1 MSDPYAKEPFTVS
14 HGACQT
20 SASAREERTDRLDR
34 MHADAPSPAPSPAK
48 FHGTTLVRGLSR
60 QAYLL
65 LIFTTLIWGAN
76 AVAARLAVGE
86 ISPMMM
92 TGSRWIVSCV
102 ALGLT
107 AHRQIAQHWRALVP
121 AWRRI
126 VLMGTFGFTGFNA
139 LFYTAAHHTTAINI
153 AIIQGTIPVLVLVG
167 SFFFFRLRIGGL
179 QLLGVALTIAGI
191 AVVASQGDLAALARL
206 AFNGGDVAMVI
217 ACLMY
222 AAYALALRGRPAVP
236 GIVFFAALAAVA
248 FLSSLPLLAVEV
260 ATGHFFM
267 PTAKGIALAIFVGL
281 LPSFI
286 SQITFMRAV
295 ELIGAARAGVFLNL
309 VPVFG
314 PLLAVVVLHESLSL
328 FHAVALALVLGGIG
342 VAEYLGAR
350 RQQPTTSHSNAA

>member
-1 MSDPYAKEPFTVS
+1 
-14 HGACQT
+14 
-20 SASAREERTDRLDR
+20 
-34 MHADAPSPAPSPAK
+34 MHADASTST
-48 FHGTTLVRGLSR
+48 FSLFRLFRWFGH

-65 LIFTTLIWGAN
+65 LVFTTLIWGAN

-92 TGSRWIVSCV
+92 TGSRWIVSCI

-107 AHRQIAQHWRALVP
+107 AHRQIAQHWRVLVP

-126 VLMGTFGFTGFNA
+126 VLMGAFGFTGFNA

-167 SFFFFRLRIGGL
+167 SFFIFRTRIRGL
-179 QLLGVALTIAGI
+179 QLFGVALTIAGI
-191 AVVASQGDLAALARL
+191 AVVASQGDFAALAQL
-206 AFNGGDVAMVI
+206 AFNRGDIAMVI

-236 GIVFFAALAAVA
+236 GVVFFAALAAVA
-248 FLSSLPLLAVEV
+248 FLTSIPLLVVEV
-260 ATGHFFM
+260 ATGHFFL
-267 PTAKGIALAIFVGL
+267 PTAKGMALALFVGL

-286 SQITFMRAV
+286 SQLTFIRAV

-309 VPVFG
+309 VPIFG
-314 PLLAVVVLHESLSL
+314 PLLAVLVLHESLSL
-328 FHAVALALVLGGIG
+328 FHAVALALVLSGIG
-342 VAEYLGAR
+342 VAEYLGTR
-350 RQQPTTSHSNAA
+350 R